1 MSNIKPF
8 FSFTRR
14 EQYGIMVLLFFILA
28 IVAINFFIK
37 QKKPSYGD
45 KEAFSQW
52 EEEIRTFQ
60 EQEEIAAKY
69 SDSVRAARQQRGS
82 YDNDYQRT
90 TSNSYDKY
98 QKNEKKFPTPFSF
111 NPNDINAN
119 DFVKLGFS
127 EKQAESIVKYRNK
140 GAVFRTKQDFQKV
153 FVVSDEIY
161 AHLEAWITLP
171 NEEISP
177 VSEPITA
184 ENIIV
189 ELNTADTTSLKQFK
203 RINSYL
209 AKRIVEYRQKL
220 GGFHSVEQLME
231 VNGID
236 EERFSGIA
244 PCLLVD
250 KGKITKLDLNKSS
263 FKDFTRHPYFE
274 HYIVKA
280 IFEHKDKNG
289 VFASVDEIRSIP
301 LIYDDLYNKIKPYLY
316 VSVL

>member
-98 QKNEKKFPTPFSF
+98 QKNEKKFPTPFAF
-111 NPNDINAN
+111 NPNDIGAN

-171 NEEISP
+171 SEEIS
-177 VSEPITA
+177 VSEPIAT

-189 ELNTADTTSLKQFK
+189 ELNTADTTSLKQIK
-203 RINSYL
+203 RIGSYL
-209 AKRIVEYRQKL
+209 AKRIVDYRQKL
-220 GGFHSVEQLME
+220 GGFYSVEQLLE
-231 VNGID
+231 VNGIN
-236 EERFSGIA
+236 EELLSAIA
-244 PCLLVD
+244 PYIVVD
-250 KGKITKLDLNKSS
+250 KAKITKLDLNKSS
-263 FKDFTRHPYFE
+263 FKEFTQHPYFE
-274 HYIVKA
+274 YYVVKS
-280 IFEHKDKNG
+280 IFEYKDKNG
-289 VFASVDEIRSIP
+289 VFLSVNDIRKIS
-301 LIYDDLYNKIKPYLY
+301 LIYDDLYNKINPYLY
-316 VSVL
+316 ASVS